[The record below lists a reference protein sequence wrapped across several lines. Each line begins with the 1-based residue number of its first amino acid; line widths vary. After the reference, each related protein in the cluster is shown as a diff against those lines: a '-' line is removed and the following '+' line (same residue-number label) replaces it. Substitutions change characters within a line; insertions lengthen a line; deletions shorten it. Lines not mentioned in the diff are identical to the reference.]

1 MRRTGSP
8 CGPCA
13 GVIRY
18 TQTLPHC
25 WGLLVA
31 AIYYVTMALL
41 IMPCSTYPRGVLL
54 AAADSNL
61 SHDLRRQALW
71 GLVNLSSSG
80 NADANHE
87 SMWEVL
93 LLLIFP
99 STHPRI
105 LYPHPSTL
113 NPCQDAHG
121 ARRVMLRCA
130 AARAPEDQE
139 ARMLAVWA
147 LCNLALRDASR
158 QSMWEDAETR
168 DALLG
173 CIAES
178 EPQILR
184 VQALRALTSL
194 AADETNRA
202 SMLSAL
208 WQARAHCTH
217 NATSRTQP
225 RTQPHTHTAEPQG
238 DGLLRPLVT
247 TARKSSISC
256 PLRKPAQQVL
266 VQLQIS
272 EDEIGRG
279 APAELRSAEVVLADN
294 ERSNSRRRSSMM
306 EQVR

>member
-1 MRRTGSP
+1 MDRHE
-8 CGPCA
+8 
-13 GVIRY
+13 
-18 TQTLPHC
+18 HC
-25 WGLLVA
+25 WDLLVA
-31 AIYYVTMALL
+31 AILNMAFL
-41 IMPCSTYPRGVLL
+41 IMHCSTCYPRGVLL
-54 AAADSNL
+54 AAADNQ
-61 SHDLRRQALW
+61 SHDLRRHALW

-93 LLLIFP
+93 PPSSLQLTFKRTRILLAS
-99 STHPRI
+99 STHPSK
-105 LYPHPSTL
+105 YPPVQHTL

-194 AADETNRA
+194 AAHETNRV

-208 WQARAHCTH
+208 RQARAHCVC
-217 NATSRTQP
+217 SRHPRPRQGHVAHPASHPVAAHPLPNHREMGYCGRWSPPRGRTRYHARYANQCNRCWRSYRSP
-225 RTQPHTHTAEPQG
+225 RT
-238 DGLLRPLVT
+238 
-247 TARKSSISC
+247 
-256 PLRKPAQQVL
+256 
-266 VQLQIS
+266 
-272 EDEIGRG
+272 
-279 APAELRSAEVVLADN
+279 RSAERRPSSDP
-294 ERSNSRRRSSMM
+294 RSWCWLTTSARTGGDRA
-306 EQVR
+306 